1 MTESKESKQ
10 TSVERRQ
17 FLKSGTL
24 AGAAALIGPA
34 STTEAQ
40 STDSAANAASAS
52 EQPLTTPIMTAETE
66 AMSPS
71 DVQVIGSDERSGS
84 DFMVDVIK
92 SLDFDFICAN
102 PGSSF
107 RGLHESIINYGGNES
122 PELITCCHEE
132 SSVAM
137 AHGYFKAE
145 GKPLAVM
152 AHGTVGL
159 QHAAMAI
166 YNAWCDRVPVYVI
179 LGNHSDAALRRSA
192 EWYHGVQDAADMV
205 RDYTKWDDTPWS
217 LGHFAESAVRAY
229 KVAMTPPMAP
239 VVLVLD
245 GHLQE
250 GPIARDAALR
260 VPKLTIPVPP
270 QGESGAV
277 EEAARMLV
285 DAEYPLLVADRL
297 ARTPR
302 GMELF
307 VELAETLQAAVIDR
321 GSRLNFPT
329 RHPLNQTHRYSNGA
343 PPMNRLVIPQ
353 ADVILGLEVT
363 DFWSTVNVLRD
374 QLHRS
379 ISRVAKADAKLI
391 SITTGDL
398 YIRANYQDFRR
409 MQEVDLAIAADGEA
423 TLPSLIEAVKRL
435 TTRGRQRV
443 FEERGERLAE
453 ASRIADEESRKAASY
468 AWDAS
473 PVSTARLCAELYA
486 QIKDEDWSLVSSYY
500 SDGGGWPRRLWDFD
514 KSYQWLGHAG
524 GGGIGYGAPA
534 SVGGALANR
543 KHGRFSVAI
552 QTDGDLMYAPGVLW
566 TAAHHRI
573 PLLSVMNNNRAY
585 HMEVMH
591 VQRMCNARN
600 RGIDRG
606 EIGSQLTDPNI
617 DYAKMIG
624 GLGVYTEGPID
635 KPADLGPALRRAI
648 EVVKRGEPAL
658 VDVVT
663 QVR

>member
-1 MTESKESKQ
+1 MTRSRDSKK
-10 TSVERRQ
+10 TSVERRK
-17 FLKSGTL
+17 FLQRGAL
-24 AGAAALIGPA
+24 AGAAALVG
-34 STTEAQ
+34 SSEAQ
-40 STDSAANAASAS
+40 SQSAHSEPATRMAS
-52 EQPLTTPIMTAETE
+52 TPIMTAEAE
-66 AMSPS
+66 ARPPA
-71 DVQVIGSDERSGS
+71 DVQVMGPNERSGS
-84 DFMVDVIK
+84 DYMVDVIK
-92 SLDFDFICAN
+92 SLDFEFVCAN

-107 RGLHESIINYGGNES
+107 RGLHESIINYGGNQR

-132 SSVAM
+132 SAVAM

-166 YNAWCDRVPVYVI
+166 YNAWCDRVPVYLM
-179 LGNHSDAALRRSA
+179 LGNHGDAAIRRAA
-192 EWYHGVQDAADMV
+192 EWYHGVQDAALMV

-217 LGHFAESAVRAY
+217 LTHFGESAVRAY

-250 GPIARDAALR
+250 EPVPKDAGLPI
-260 VPKLTIPVPP
+260 PKLTVPVPP

-277 EEAARMLV
+277 EEAARLLV
-285 DAEYPLLVADRL
+285 EAEHPVLVADRL
-297 ARTPR
+297 ARTR
-302 GMELF
+302 AGMTLL
-307 VELAETLQAAVIDR
+307 VELAETLQAAVIDN

-329 RHPLNQTHRYSNGA
+329 RHPLNQSQRA
-343 PPMNRLVIPQ
+343 RAVIAE
-353 ADVILGLEVT
+353 ADVIVGLELA
-363 DFWSTVNVLRD
+363 DFWSTVHSLRD

-379 ISRVAKADAKLI
+379 VRRVAKPSAKLI

-423 TLPSLIEAVKRL
+423 TLPTLIEAVKRL
-435 TTRGRQRV
+435 TTDSRKRL
-443 FEERGERLAE
+443 FAERGAKLAA
-453 ASRIADEESRKAASY
+453 ASQAAADKARVDASY

-473 PVSTARLCAELYA
+473 PVSTARLCAEIWA
-486 QIKDEDWSLVSSYY
+486 QIKNEDWSLVSSYY
-500 SDGGGWPRRLWDFD
+500 SDGGGWPRRLWNFD
-514 KSYQWLGHAG
+514 KHYQWLGHAG

-573 PLLSVMNNNRAY
+573 PLLSVMNNNRSY
-585 HMEVMH
+585 HMEIMH

-600 RGIDRG
+600 RGIDRAQL
-606 EIGSQLTDPNI
+606 GSQLADPNI
-617 DYAKMIG
+617 DYSKLAES
-624 GLGVYTEGPID
+624 LGVYSEGPISD
-635 KPADLGPALRRAI
+635 PTELGPALARAVA
-648 EVVKRGEPAL
+648 VVQRGEPAL

>member
-1 MTESKESKQ
+1 MSDPIDPKLESLP
-10 TSVERRQ
+10 RRE
-17 FLKSGTL
+17 FLKTGTI
-24 AGAAALIGPA
+24 AGAAAIAGA
-34 STTEAQ
+34 SSTAEAQ
-40 STDSAANAASAS
+40 STSTESRLAGQSGS
-52 EQPLTTPIMTAETE
+52 TPIMTAETE
-66 AMSPS
+66 ATPPV
-71 DVQVIGSDERSGS
+71 DVQVMAADERGGS
-84 DFMVDVIK
+84 DFMVDVLK
-92 SLDFDFICAN
+92 SLEFDYVCSN

-107 RGLHESIINYGGNES
+107 RGMHESIINYGGNES
-122 PELITCCHEE
+122 PEFITCTHEE

-166 YNAWCDRVPVYVI
+166 YNAWCDRVPVYII
-179 LGNHSDAALRRSA
+179 LGNHSDAAMRRAA

-205 RDYTKWDDTPWS
+205 RDYTKWDDNPWS

-250 GPIARDAALR
+250 DPIKRDAAMHIPR
-260 VPKLTIPVPP
+260 LTIPVPP

-285 DAEYPLLVADRL
+285 DAEFPVLVADRC

-302 GMELF
+302 GMELLI
-307 VELAETLQAAVIDR
+307 ELAETLQAAVIDR

-329 RHPLNQTHRYSNGA
+329 RHPLNQTHRYSNG
-343 PPMNRLVIPQ
+343 PPAMNRPIISR
-353 ADVILGLEVT
+353 ADVILGLEVM
-363 DFWSTVNVLRD
+363 DFWSTVNSLRD

-379 ISRVAKADAKLI
+379 YARVAQADAKLI
-391 SITTGDL
+391 SITTSDL
-398 YIRANYQDFRR
+398 YIRSNYQDFRR
-409 MQEVDLAIAADGEA
+409 MQEVDLAIAADAEA
-423 TLPSLIEAVKRL
+423 TLPSLIDAVNRL
-435 TTRGRQRV
+435 LTRGRRR
-443 FEERGERLAE
+443 ELEARGSELAE
-453 ASRIADEESRKAASY
+453 ASRVADEQSRIAASY

-473 PVSTARLCAELYA
+473 PISTARLCAELYS

-543 KHGRFSVAI
+543 RHGRFSVAI

-566 TAAHHRI
+566 TAAHHGI

-606 EIGSQLTDPNI
+606 HVGSVITDPDI
-617 DYAKMIG
+617 DYAKMVEGMGI
-624 GLGVYTEGPID
+624 YTEGPID
-635 KPADLGPALRRAI
+635 TPADLGPAIARAI
-648 EVVKRGEPAL
+648 DVVKRGEPAL

>member
-1 MTESKESKQ
+1 MTESREPNKLSIK
-10 TSVERRQ
+10 RRE
-17 FLKSGTL
+17 FLKTGTL
-24 AGAAALIGPA
+24 AGAAALISPA
-34 STTEAQ
+34 GVAKAQ
-40 STDSAANAASAS
+40 SEASNGSAVEAI
-52 EQPLTTPIMTAETE
+52 TTPIMTAEAE
-66 AMSPS
+66 AMTPAE
-71 DVQVIGSDERSGS
+71 VQVIGADERSGS
-84 DFMVDVIK
+84 DFMLDVIK
-92 SLDFDFICAN
+92 SLDFDYICAN

-107 RGLHESIINYGGNES
+107 RGLHESIINYGGNKS

-137 AHGYFKAE
+137 AHGYVKAE
-145 GKPLAVM
+145 GKPLAIM

-179 LGNHSDAALRRSA
+179 LGNHGDAALRRSA

-217 LGHFAESAVRAY
+217 LGHFSESAVRAY

-250 GPIARDAALR
+250 GPIARDADLHI
-260 VPKLTIPVPP
+260 PKLTIPVPP
-270 QGESGAV
+270 QGDSGAV

-285 DAEYPLLVADRL
+285 DAEYPVLVADRL

-302 GMELF
+302 GMELLI
-307 VELAETLQAAVIDR
+307 ELAETLQATVIDR

-329 RHPLNQTHRYSNGA
+329 RHPLNQTHRYSNG
-343 PPMNRLVIPQ
+343 PPPINRAVIPQ
-353 ADVILGLEVT
+353 ADVILGLEVM

-379 ISRVAKADAKLI
+379 ISRVAKPDAKLI

-398 YIRANYQDFRR
+398 YIRSNYQDFRR

-423 TLPSLIEAVKRL
+423 TLPSLIEAVNRL
-435 TTRGRQRV
+435 TTNARRRV
-443 FEERGERLAE
+443 FEERGTRLAE

-486 QIKDEDWSLVSSYY
+486 QIKNEDWSLVSSYY
-500 SDGGGWPRRLWDFD
+500 SDGGGWPRRLWNFD

-543 KHGRFSVAI
+543 RHGRFSVAI

-617 DYAKMIG
+617 DYAKMVEA
-624 GLGVYTEGPID
+624 LGVHTEGPID
-635 KPADLGPALRRAI
+635 NPNDLGPALRRAI

>member
-1 MTESKESKQ
+1 MTQSRDSKEASI
-10 TSVERRQ
+10 ERRR
-17 FLKSGTL
+17 FLKHGTL
-24 AGAAALIGPA
+24 AGAAAIIGSKGPA
-34 STTEAQ
+34 DAQAQ
-40 STDSAANAASAS
+40 STTVGEATARPA
-52 EQPLTTPIMTAETE
+52 TTPLMTAEAE
-66 AMSPS
+66 PAPPAH
-71 DVQVIGSDERSGS
+71 VQVLGANERSGS
-84 DFMVDVIK
+84 DYMVDVIK
-92 SLDFDFICAN
+92 SLNFDYICAN

-107 RGLHESIINYGGNES
+107 RGLHESLINYGGNES

-179 LGNHSDAALRRSA
+179 LGNHHDAALRRAA

-217 LGHFAESAVRAY
+217 IGHFAESAVRAY

-250 GPIARDAALR
+250 EPIPKGEGLR
-260 VPKLTIPVPP
+260 IPKLTMPVPP
-270 QGESGAV
+270 QGESAAV

-285 DAEYPLLVADRL
+285 DAEYPVLVADRL
-297 ARTPR
+297 ARTPA
-302 GMELF
+302 GMALL
-307 VELAETLQAAVIDR
+307 VELAETLQAAVIDQ

-329 RHPLNQTHRYSNGA
+329 RHPLNQTHRHSNGV
-343 PPMNRLVIPQ
+343 PPINRAVIPQ
-353 ADVILGLEVT
+353 ADVILGLEVM
-363 DFWSTVNVLRD
+363 DFWSTVNSLRD

-379 ISRVAKADAKLI
+379 TSRVASPDAKLI

-398 YIRANYQDFRR
+398 YIRSNYQDFRR
-409 MQEVDLAIAADGEA
+409 MQEVDLAIAADAEA
-423 TLPSLIEAVKRL
+423 TLPSLIEAVNRL
-435 TTRGRQRV
+435 TTRSRRRA
-443 FEERGERLAE
+443 FEERGRRLAE
-453 ASRIADEESRKAASY
+453 ASRVADEQVRVAASY

-473 PVSTARLCAELYA
+473 PVSTARLCAEIWG
-486 QIKDEDWSLVSSYY
+486 QIKNEDWSLVSSYY

-534 SVGGALANR
+534 SVGAALANR
-543 KHGRFSVAI
+543 RHGRFSVAI

-585 HMEVMH
+585 HMELMH

-600 RGIDRG
+600 RGIDRAQ
-606 EIGSQLTDPNI
+606 IGSELTDPNI
-617 DYAKMIG
+617 DYAKMAESM
-624 GLGVYTEGPID
+624 GVYTEGPID
-635 KPADLGPALRRAI
+635 NPADLRPALERAVA
-648 EVVKRGEPAL
+648 VVKRGEPAL